1 MKKIIF
7 IIPVF
12 LALTAQANAEYVNG
26 EHNVKDCVVSKTT
39 LMCSTG
45 NADVR
50 KITVMLKRSDI
61 SLVRIETKFK
71 VKTEAVINPGNNQQM
86 IYVKGSAAEVDAFV
100 KKLF

>member
-7 IIPVF
+7 IPMF
-12 LALTAQANAEYVNG
+12 LALTTQANAEFANG
-26 EHNVKDCVVSKTT
+26 EHNVNDCVVTKTT
-39 LMCSTG
+39 LVCSTG

-50 KITVMLKRSDI
+50 KITVTLKRSDI
-61 SLVRIETKFK
+61 SLVRTETKFK

>member
-1 MKKIIF
+1 MKSIIF
-7 IIPVF
+7 IPLF
-12 LALTAQANAEYVNG
+12 LALTTQANAEFVNG
-26 EHNVKDCVVSKTT
+26 EHNVNDCVITKTA
-39 LMCSTG
+39 LICSIGTP
-45 NADVR
+45 DVR
-50 KITVMLKRSDI
+50 IITVMLKRSDI